1 MKFYSNIFKATKK
14 NILKA
19 SLLIKSGTVV
29 AIPTE
34 TVYGLAGNA
43 LKSSA
48 VKKIYQLKKRPKH
61 NPLIVHFSSLEAIK
75 QIAVVHPDCIK
86 LAKKFSPGPITYVL
100 PIKKNSGISP
110 LVLNSKKQIACRIPN
125 HKTFLSILKQSE
137 VPIAAPSANM
147 SNAVSTLRAVDV
159 HKEFGS
165 KIKMILDTNK
175 IKIGLESTVIKFGT
189 TIQILRPGAITKEM
203 LEKTLRKKVSLPA
216 KFKTIEAPG
225 QMKKHY
231 SPGIPVYL
239 NQKKEKPNGALLV
252 FGRYKLKGRH
262 IFYLSKKS
270 SLEEAAKNL
279 YVLLRTAKEKGF
291 KNISVHPIPNKGIG
305 RAINDRLTRA
315 AG

>member
-1 MKFYSNIFKATKK
+1 
-14 NILKA
+14 
-19 SLLIKSGTVV
+19 
-29 AIPTE
+29 
-34 TVYGLAGNA
+34 
-43 LKSSA
+43 
-48 VKKIYQLKKRPKH
+48 
-61 NPLIVHFSSLEAIK
+61 
-75 QIAVVHPDCIK
+75 
-86 LAKKFSPGPITYVL
+86 
-100 PIKKNSGISP
+100 
-110 LVLNSKKQIACRIPN
+110 
-125 HKTFLSILKQSE
+125 
-137 VPIAAPSANM
+137 M

-175 IKIGLESTVIKFGT
+175 IKIGLESTVIKFGS

-262 IFYLSKKS
+262 IFYLSKKY